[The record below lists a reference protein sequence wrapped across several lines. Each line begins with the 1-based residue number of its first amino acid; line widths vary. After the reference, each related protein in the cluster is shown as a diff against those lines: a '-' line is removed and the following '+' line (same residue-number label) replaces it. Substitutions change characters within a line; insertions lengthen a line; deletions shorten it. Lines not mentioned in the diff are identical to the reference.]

1 MRNLGILS
9 IFLSIAVMA
18 GPLRAKANSS
28 AGEKIATAHCTRCHV
43 VGKFNPH
50 GGINSTPSFQL
61 LARRDDWRERFQ
73 TFYARRPHPVFV
85 RVPDVDRWTDLPSP
99 VVPFTIT
106 PADIEDIIDFVDTLR
121 PQ

>member
-1 MRNLGILS
+1 MRILS
-9 IFLSIAVMA
+9 ILSVFLSIAILTE
-18 GPLRAKANSS
+18 PSRADASVS
-28 AGEKIATAHCTRCHV
+28 AGEKLAAQHCARCHV
-43 VGKFNPH
+43 VGTANPH

-85 RVPDVDRWTDLPSP
+85 RVPNVAPWTDLPSP
-99 VVPFTIT
+99 VEPFTIT
-106 PADIEDIIDFVDTLR
+106 PAEIEQIIDFVDTLR